1 MALPAV
7 RIHIHH
13 LITPAF
19 FGQDWGRIFITD
31 GVIFPDGFHNH
42 ALTVQLER
50 HAFTDQQ
57 GGLQRTGLI
66 THLAITSKALTLSSR
81 EKKRSSLIK
90 ISFSLLLIFR
100 KNDKNS

>member
-1 MALPAV
+1 
-7 RIHIHH
+7 
-13 LITPAF
+13 
-19 FGQDWGRIFITD
+19 
-31 GVIFPDGFHNH
+31 
-42 ALTVQLER
+42 
-50 HAFTDQQ
+50 TDQQ

-100 KNDKNS
+100 KNDKKLITHFYLYFTYAHTVIFMRTDRLISCA